1 MGALRNPKTFLTITL
16 PVRSVVGRGPSSA
29 LPLLDRRTSSEHAT
43 VFWAS
48 GRWRVRDL
56 ASRNGTW
63 LNGRRV
69 EPGVDH
75 ELVCGVVLWFG
86 DRDNPW
92 VLEDDTPPIAS
103 ARGLTD
109 GALVFAVADVLSLP
123 SAAEPLAT
131 VLYQGRGRWILEDEH
146 GEQAVHDHQ
155 ELKIGDRVWRLHLP
169 EPRDTTLTSEHDPGD
184 PSEPSLRVYF
194 LVSRDEESVS
204 LTVVTPAGEHRWEPR
219 APHYLLL
226 TLARQRLA
234 ETQLAEHERGWLDVD
249 RLARMLNLNRKT
261 VNVYICRLRAQL
273 ADAGVP
279 GGATLIQRRLLSQQ
293 IRIGVGLLEILHG

>member
-184 PSEPSLRVYF
+184 PSEPSLRVHF

>member
-1 MGALRNPKTFLTITL
+1 MGALRNPKTLLTITL
-16 PVRSVVGRGPSSA
+16 PVRSVVGRGPSSV
-29 LPLLDRRTSSEHAT
+29 LPLLDRRTSSEHAA
-43 VFWAS
+43 VFWAN
-48 GRWRVRDL
+48 GGWRVRDL

-75 ELVCGVVLWFG
+75 DLVAGMVLWFG

-92 VLEDDTPPIAS
+92 VLEDDAPPVAS
-103 ARGLTD
+103 ARRLID
-109 GALVFAVADVLSLP
+109 GVLVQAVADVLSLP
-123 SAAEPLAT
+123 TASEPLAT
-131 VLYQGRGRWILEDEH
+131 VVYQGRGRWVLEDEH

-155 ELKIGDRVWRLHLP
+155 ELRVGEGLWRLHLP
-169 EPRDTTLTSEHDPGD
+169 EPRDDTLTGEHDPVG
-184 PSEPSLRVYF
+184 PYEPNLRLRF

-204 LTVVTPAGEHRWEPR
+204 LTTITSAGERHWEPR
-219 APHYLLL
+219 ATHYLLL

-234 ETQLAEHERGWLDVD
+234 EAHLTEHERGWLEVD

-273 ADAGVP
+273 ADAGVL
-279 GGATLIQRRLLSQQ
+279 GGATLIQRRPQSQQ
-293 IRIGVGLLEILHG
+293 LRVGVAHLEIQHG

>member
-1 MGALRNPKTFLTITL
+1 MGALRNPKTLLTITL
-16 PVRSVVGRGPSSA
+16 PVRAVVGRGPSSA

-48 GRWRVRDL
+48 GGWRVRDL

-75 ELVCGVVLWFG
+75 ALVCGVVLWFG

-92 VLEDDTPPIAS
+92 VLEDDAPPIAS
-103 ARGLTD
+103 ARCLAD
-109 GALVFAVADVLSLP
+109 GALALAVADVLSLP

-184 PSEPSLRVYF
+184 PSEPSLRVHF

>member
-169 EPRDTTLTSEHDPGD
+169 EPRDTTLTSEHAPSD
-184 PSEPSLRVYF
+184 PSEPSLRVHF